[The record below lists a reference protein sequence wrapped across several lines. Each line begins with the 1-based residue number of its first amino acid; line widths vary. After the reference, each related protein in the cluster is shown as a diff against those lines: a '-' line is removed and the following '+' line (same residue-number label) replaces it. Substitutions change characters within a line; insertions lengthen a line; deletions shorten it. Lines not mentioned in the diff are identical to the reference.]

1 MDLKITYIKNKTP
14 KIKIIPIHSSGV
26 LYTID
31 NFLKCDILNT
41 NQVKVSDIKN
51 LEIIYQNNE
60 LVSQTTQRIV
70 SIILKVIK
78 SIKNI

>member
-1 MDLKITYIKNKTP
+1 MELKINYLENKISKV
-14 KIKIIPIHSSGV
+14 KILPVHSQGV
-26 LYTID
+26 IYTID
-31 NFLKCDILNT
+31 NFLKCDIIKS

-51 LEIIYQNNE
+51 LDIIYRNDE
-60 LVSQTTQRIV
+60 IASQTTQRII

>member
-1 MDLKITYIKNKTP
+1 MDLKISFVQNKTP
-14 KIKIIPIHSSGV
+14 KSMILPIDAKGA

-31 NFLKCDILNT
+31 NFLKCDIIKS

-51 LEIIYQNNE
+51 LDIIYQKDE
-60 LVSQTTQRIV
+60 SASQTSERIV

-78 SIKNI
+78 TIKNI